1 MGKWAEQVTRRLPGP
16 PVRDRA
22 SGQIMI
28 MFAFG
33 VLTLMGFVA
42 MAVDLGML
50 MNTRRNYQKIADT
63 CVSVGAQASTPIAR
77 ANTCLTTNGV
87 TSGTTVSNPPVSGP
101 YVGNADY
108 VEVTINRNVG
118 TLFMRAMGVQSLPVN
133 VRAVAHSRRRLQ
145 FGVMGLQPGTESIKT
160 SGTSSSMINGNACS
174 AGDFKVSGTLN
185 VNGYTVANG
194 SFNGS
199 PNSLGSESGARSAPC
214 EDPNYPLP
222 TIPTASPA
230 TNNTQITFNAI
241 GSGAANCPPSGQTRV
256 APAGGR
262 IQISCPAGSGT
273 VQIPPPRSVVDVQGN
288 NYATVEL
295 MPSGSPSGASFQDVT
310 VQGRGQVLLAPGW
323 YDTVNVNT
331 NGAGIQMKPGLYMIN
346 SSYDQSGSG
355 DLTGSNVSIV
365 VGGEFDVTGTG
376 VVNLSCC
383 ADTVSNNILIYH
395 YGAALPG
402 APNSPWGSGS
412 SFPGDLSLMGNNSPN
427 RTFTG
432 NIYSPLNR
440 PCNSPCIQIGGNSGS
455 MTISGQVAGPTIGMN
470 GTGNIFSFAGTDES
484 PTRRPALVE

>member
-1 MGKWAEQVTRRLPGP
+1 MGKWAEVSRRVMAQAAGG
-16 PVRDRA
+16 RA
-22 SGQIMI
+22 RGQIMI

-101 YVGNADY
+101 YVGNVDY
-108 VEVTINRNVG
+108 VEVSINRNVG

-160 SGTSSSMINGNACS
+160 SGTSSSMVNGNACS

-194 SFNGS
+194 SFSGS
-199 PNSLGSESGARSAPC
+199 PNSLGSESGSRSAPC

-222 TIPTASPA
+222 SPLPVPSPA
-230 TNNTQITFNAI
+230 TNSTQITFS
-241 GSGAANCPPSGQTRV
+241 SGNGNCPSSGQTRV

-262 IQISCPAGSGT
+262 VSVACPAGSGT
-273 VQIPPPRSVVDVQGN
+273 IQVPPPRSLVDIQGS

-295 MPSGSPSGASFQDVT
+295 MESGSPSNATFQE
-310 VQGRGQVLLAPGW
+310 VQAQGKAPLLLAPGW
-323 YDTVNVNT
+323 YDVVNVGSNQV
-331 NGAGIQMKPGLYMIN
+331 NVQMKPGLYMIN
-346 SSYDQSGSG
+346 SSYDQSGGG
-355 DLTGSNVSIV
+355 DLTGSNVSII
-365 VGGEFDVTGTG
+365 VGGEFNVTGTG

-383 ADTVSNNILIYH
+383 AATMSNNILLYH

-440 PCNSPCIQIGGNSGS
+440 PCNTPCIQIGGNSGS
-455 MTISGQVAGPTIGMN
+455 MTITGQVAGPTITLN
-470 GTGNIFSFAGTDES
+470 GTGNIFTFAGTDES